1 MFRAGGNKKG
11 IMFRLYYSYFT
22 WPQWGL
28 FFIGLCI
35 WLMKFVDSASVRIE
49 AGNGGA
55 GCLSFRR
62 EKYIPDGGPDGGDGG
77 DGGSVYFRGQEGL
90 NTLSE
95 FRYKRLFRAKNGQP
109 GMGRDRRGKSSD
121 DLFIEVPL
129 GTKIYDLET
138 DELIGEIVRHEHSLL
153 AAKGGFHGLGNA
165 RFKSSIN
172 RAPRQTSP
180 GTPGETR
187 EIGLE
192 MSVMAD
198 VGLLG
203 MPNAGKSSLI
213 RQVSGA
219 RPKVADYPFTT
230 LHPNLGVV
238 RAGAEDFV
246 MADIPGLIEK
256 ASEGAGLGFEFLK
269 HLTRARVLLHVV
281 DIFPSDGSDP
291 AENYQAIESE
301 LLKFDQE
308 LYNKPRILALN
319 KVDLLSSEEEKKVI
333 NEFINKIDYNGT
345 VFNISAL
352 NGQGCKSLVFGL
364 AELIKGNENE
374 E

>member
-1 MFRAGGNKKG
+1 
-11 IMFRLYYSYFT
+11 
-22 WPQWGL
+22 
-28 FFIGLCI
+28 
-35 WLMKFVDSASVRIE
+35 MKFVDSATIRIE
-49 AGNGGA
+49 AGKGGS

-77 DGGSVYFRGQEGL
+77 DGGSVFFCGQEGL

-109 GMGRDRRGKSSD
+109 GSGRDKRGKSAV
-121 DLFIEVPL
+121 DLYVEIPL
-129 GTKIYDLET
+129 GTQIFDLET
-138 DELIGEIVRHEHSLL
+138 DELIGEITTQGQNLL
-153 AAKGGFHGLGNA
+153 VAKGGFHGLGNA

-180 GTPGETR
+180 GTLGEVR

-213 RQVSGA
+213 RQISGA

-238 RAGAEDFV
+238 KAGTQHFV

-269 HLTRARVLLHVV
+269 HLSRARALLHVV
-281 DIFPSDGSDP
+281 DILPADGSNP
-291 AENYQAIESE
+291 ADNYLTIEQE
-301 LLKFDQE
+301 LAKFDEGLFQ
-308 LYNKPRILALN
+308 KPRILAIN
-319 KVDLLSSEEEKKVI
+319 KVDLIAEEKREECTSQLLESIGYKG
-333 NEFINKIDYNGT
+333 KS
-345 VFNISAL
+345 FNISAL
-352 NGQGCKSLVFGL
+352 NGLGCKPLIYGL
-364 AELIKGNENE
+364 SELIEQVSNE

>member
-1 MFRAGGNKKG
+1 
-11 IMFRLYYSYFT
+11 
-22 WPQWGL
+22 
-28 FFIGLCI
+28 
-35 WLMKFVDSASVRIE
+35 
-49 AGNGGA
+49 
-55 GCLSFRR
+55 
-62 EKYIPDGGPDGGDGG
+62 
-77 DGGSVYFRGQEGL
+77 
-90 NTLSE
+90 
-95 FRYKRLFRAKNGQP
+95 
-109 GMGRDRRGKSSD
+109 
-121 DLFIEVPL
+121 
-129 GTKIYDLET
+129 
-138 DELIGEIVRHEHSLL
+138 
-153 AAKGGFHGLGNA
+153 
-165 RFKSSIN
+165 
-172 RAPRQTSP
+172 
-180 GTPGETR
+180 
-187 EIGLE
+187 